1 MTSDQVASALTGAA
15 LGPALGAGLVLAAW
29 LVSSIRD
36 GVPIRQ
42 QLMHAAVTLRPVLVG
57 GVGAAGIALLAGQPW
72 QLALAA
78 GISAALTAAG
88 FRAPRP

>member
-15 LGPALGAGLVLAAW
+15 LGPALGACLVLAAW

-36 GVPIRQ
+36 GVPIRE
-42 QLMHAAVTLRPVLVG
+42 QLAHAAVTLRPVLVG

-88 FRAPRP
+88 FRLPRP